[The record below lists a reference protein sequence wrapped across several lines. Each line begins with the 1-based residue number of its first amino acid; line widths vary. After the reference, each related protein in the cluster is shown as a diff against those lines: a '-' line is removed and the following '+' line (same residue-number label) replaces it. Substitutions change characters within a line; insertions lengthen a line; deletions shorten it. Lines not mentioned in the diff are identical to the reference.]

1 VEFLMGSIDMKSF
14 GSVLLAATLFAGSA
28 FAATDATGPLAPGK
42 PAGVKKAQDVDT
54 ATLLWVVGGGLV
66 VGGIA
71 LAASSGGNDN
81 TPVTPST
88 SGTSP

>member
-1 VEFLMGSIDMKSF
+1 MRTIGSA
-14 GSVLLAATLFAGSA
+14 LLAATLIVSSA
-28 FAATDATGPLAPGK
+28 FAATDTVGPLAPGK

-54 ATLLWVVGGGLV
+54 AMLLWIAAGGLV

-71 LAASSGGNDN
+71 LAVSNNNDNN
-81 TPVTPST
+81 TPVVTPPTT

>member
-1 VEFLMGSIDMKSF
+1 MKVF
-14 GSVLLAATLFAGSA
+14 GSVLLAATLVASSA
-28 FAATDATGPLAPGK
+28 FATDATGPLAPGK

-54 ATLLWVVGGGLV
+54 ATLLWIVGGGLV

-71 LAASSGGNDN
+71 LAASSGGDNN

>member
-1 VEFLMGSIDMKSF
+1 MRTIGSA
-14 GSVLLAATLFAGSA
+14 LLAATLIVSSA
-28 FAATDATGPLAPGK
+28 FAATDSVGPLAPGK